1 MKFFNG
7 LLFGIIV
14 GIVAYWFIQTKARE
28 HPEAEQRFQES
39 ADKAGTAATEAA
51 HHLSDALKAKFETLD
66 LTSDEVKQEM
76 ADQGKIIRRKA
87 EEVGTAVRDEASD
100 ARIVTEIKAKYAKD
114 PDLSVWSIS
123 VSCHQGHVALSG
135 TVPTTE
141 GVSKAVTLALE
152 PKGVEDVTSTLT
164 IKPK

>member
-14 GIVAYWFIQTKARE
+14 GVAAFWFLQDKARQ
-28 HPEAEQRFQES
+28 HPEAEQRFKDS
-39 ADKAGTAATEAA
+39 ADKAGAAASEAA

-66 LTSDEVKQEM
+66 LRSDQITAEM
-76 ADQGKIIRRKA
+76 AKDGKIVRRKA
-87 EEVGTAVRDEASD
+87 QEIGSALKDEAGD
-100 ARIVTEIKAKYAKD
+100 ARIVTAVKAKFAAD

-123 VSCHQGHVALSG
+123 VSCHEGHVALSG
-135 TVPTTE
+135 TVPTPE
-141 GVSKAVTLALE
+141 GVGKAVTLALE
-152 PKGVEDVTSTLT
+152 PDGVEDVTSTLE